1 MWSQGRSPTLD
12 RACDECTLHEGFQT
26 PSHQSTPPAVNL
38 DTSPPRLAC
47 NMTSTSPTNP
57 DLASP
62 RLWQEA
68 VSFAARAHRHQIRKD
83 GRTPYF
89 AHPVRVALT
98 VRVAFGC
105 EDPVALLA
113 ALLHDTIEDTTTDY
127 DDIADR
133 FGAEVATC
141 VATLTKNM
149 ALSEEPREAAYD
161 AQLAA
166 GPWQSRLVKL
176 ADQYDNLSDVPT
188 MPEEK
193 RHDHT
198 HKTMDRCQRA
208 LAMVAKERQTNPIIG
223 RAAAALEGA
232 MKA

>member
-1 MWSQGRSPTLD
+1 
-12 RACDECTLHEGFQT
+12 
-26 PSHQSTPPAVNL
+26 
-38 DTSPPRLAC
+38 
-47 NMTSTSPTNP
+47 MTSTSPTNP

-62 RLWQEA
+62 HLWQEA
-68 VSFAARAHRHQIRKD
+68 VSFAAHAHRHQIRKD

-89 AHPVRVALT
+89 
-98 VRVAFGC
+98 
-105 EDPVALLA
+105 A

-149 ALSEEPREAAYD
+149 ALSEDPREAAYD

-166 GPWQSRLVKL
+166 GPWQARLVKL

-193 RHDHT
+193 RHEHI
-198 HKTMDRCQRA
+198 HKTMDRCRRA

-232 MKA
+232 MKG

>member
-1 MWSQGRSPTLD
+1 MAESPDHARS
-12 RACDECTLHEGFQT
+12 
-26 PSHQSTPPAVNL
+26 
-38 DTSPPRLAC
+38 RLAC
-47 NMTSTSPTNP
+47 SMTTKNEAERSGVSSGT
-57 DLASP
+57 DLNAHP

-68 VSFAARAHRHQIRKD
+68 VSFAARVHKNQVRKD

-98 VRVAFGC
+98 VRVGFDC

-133 FGAEVATC
+133 FGSEVAMC

-149 ALSEEPREAAYD
+149 ALPESPREAAYD

-166 GPWQSRLVKL
+166 GPWQARIVKL

-193 RHDHT
+193 RHEHI
-198 HKTMDRCQRA
+198 HKTMDRCRRA
-208 LAMVAKERQTNPIIG
+208 LALVAKERETNANIG
-223 RAAAALEGA
+223 RAAAVLESATKG
-232 MKA
+232 

>member
-1 MWSQGRSPTLD
+1 M
-12 RACDECTLHEGFQT
+12 
-26 PSHQSTPPAVNL
+26 AVNL
-38 DTSPPRLAC
+38 DTTPPCLAC
-47 NMTSTSPTNP
+47 SMTSIDPASHDLTSVSSLT
-57 DLASP
+57 SP
-62 RLWQEA
+62 RLWQDA
-68 VSFAARAHRHQIRKD
+68 VSFAARAHRNQIRKD

-98 VRVAFGC
+98 VRVVFGC
-105 EDPVALLA
+105 DDPVALLA

-149 ALSEEPREAAYD
+149 ALPESPREAAYD

-166 GPWQSRLVKL
+166 GPWQARLVKL
-176 ADQYDNLSDVPT
+176 ADQFDNLSDVPT

-193 RHDHT
+193 RREHV
-198 HKTMDRCQRA
+198 HKTIDRCHRA
-208 LAMVAKERQTNPIIG
+208 LAMVASERATIASID
-223 RAAAALEGA
+223 RAASALEELMA
-232 MKA
+232 VAKH